1 MSQALAQQSSTPGCE
16 AEFLDL
22 ICADEEL
29 LRAEFDAIIA
39 AGWPTEP
46 PTVRGVGRR
55 REHPPAGGQGAHPRP
70 GPLLSRQPDAP
81 EVRARSRQRSP
92 PLSSGPGG
100 SQHSS
105 SGVMLAA
112 VTQLGRRGKP
122 TRNSRGSWSPACSN

>member
-100 SQHSS
+100 PNTP
-105 SGVMLAA
+105 AA
-112 VTQLGRRGKP
+112 
-122 TRNSRGSWSPACSN
+122 A